1 MKRIIYLSC
10 ICMALCLCL
19 VGCKK
24 NNDKTAYD
32 EKDLREIQ
40 INLVANAYE
49 KNPKLSTQTRQIGQT
64 KYALDQERLEKKL
77 EDTVKKFHKECGK
90 IKSIKKDTECSY
102 VNGEINVTTTLDC
115 TKRDATVTSLY
126 KFDEENHNAITLYEM
141 TFDAKYSTGEKLA
154 QAGSNTLIGMGTV
167 FAVLIFIF
175 LVISCFNLFPKV
187 KKIIKRKKKMDT
199 GPRSFDTVQ
208 KPKEEV
214 DDSELVA
221 VVTAA
226 IASLEKKSTDSFV
239 VRSIKRR

>member
-1 MKRIIYLSC
+1 MKRY
-10 ICMALCLCL
+10 LCLACVFTLLILSL

-24 NNDKTAYD
+24 ADDKTSYN
-32 EKDLREIQ
+32 KDDLKQVQSEFILAMTENKQ
-40 INLVANAYE
+40 PTFDLNEYPVSENAV
-49 KNPKLSTQTRQIGQT
+49 KNFKKR
-64 KYALDQERLEKKL
+64 LDVISK
-77 EDTVKKFHKECGK
+77 DCGN
-90 IKSIKKDTECSY
+90 IEEIKKNTKFDY
-102 VNGEINVTTTLDC
+102 VSGEINVTTDLKC
-115 TKRDATVTSLY
+115 EKRDATVTAIFEY
-126 KFDEENHNAITLYEM
+126 DADNENKITLKDIS
-141 TFDAKYSTGEKLA
+141 FDAKYSTGEKLA

-214 DDSELVA
+214 DDSELVE

>member
-1 MKRIIYLSC
+1 MKRILYLSC
-10 ICMALCLCL
+10 ICIALCLCL
-19 VGCKK
+19 SGCKK
-24 NNDKTAYD
+24 KNDPTAYD
-32 EKDLREIQ
+32 AKDLREIQ

-49 KNPKLSTQTRQIGQT
+49 NNPTLYKQSRNIDQS
-64 KYALDQERLEKKL
+64 KYALDQEKLEKKL

-126 KFDEENHNAITLYEM
+126 KYDADNHNTLTLYEM
-141 TFDAKYSTGEKLA
+141 TFDAKYTTGEKLS
-154 QAGSNTLIGMGTV
+154 QAGANTLIGMGTV

-208 KPKEEV
+208 KQKEEM
-214 DDSELVA
+214 DDGELVA
-221 VVTAA
+221 VITAA

>member
-1 MKRIIYLSC
+1 
-10 ICMALCLCL
+10 
-19 VGCKK
+19 
-24 NNDKTAYD
+24 
-32 EKDLREIQ
+32 
-40 INLVANAYE
+40 
-49 KNPKLSTQTRQIGQT
+49 
-64 KYALDQERLEKKL
+64 
-77 EDTVKKFHKECGK
+77 
-90 IKSIKKDTECSY
+90 
-102 VNGEINVTTTLDC
+102 
-115 TKRDATVTSLY
+115 
-126 KFDEENHNAITLYEM
+126 M

-154 QAGSNTLIGMGTV
+154 QASSNTLIGMGTV

>member
-1 MKRIIYLSC
+1 MKRILYLSC
-10 ICMALCLCL
+10 ICITLCLCL

-24 NNDKTAYD
+24 NNDKTAYN

-40 INLVANAYE
+40 ISQVAKNYE
-49 KNPKLSTQTRQIGQT
+49 QNFDLYKPGKAVDMT
-64 KYALDQERLEKKL
+64 KYAYDKERLLKKQ
-77 EDTVKKFHKECGK
+77 EDVVKKFHKECGN
-90 IKSIKKDTECSY
+90 IKKILNDTTCSY

-115 TKRDATVTSLY
+115 TKRDATVTSLFKY
-126 KFDEENHNAITLYEM
+126 DEENHNALTLYEM